1 MKNVE
6 NREYKSDVFSMLME
20 DKRYALE
27 VYNALNG
34 SSYEDPEQ
42 VEYVNLEKGISLSVR
57 NDAAFIV
64 DTDVSIYEHQSSYN
78 PNMPLRALI
87 YFVDIIREHVIK
99 KRDLFSHNPIRIPVP
114 HFAVFYNG
122 TINRPEKEILK
133 LSDSYNK
140 PTEKPELELTC
151 TVYNINSGIG
161 DRLLESCKV
170 LEGYT
175 VFVEKVREYKAE
187 GKDKPIEKAMDHCIE
202 NHILEEFF
210 AKRWTEVLNVMTID
224 MTFERREVL
233 IREEEY
239 ENGRAEGKAEGKAE
253 GISIGDFTRLASLI
267 QKKIIKGKPL
277 ETIANELESTVDE
290 IRPIYDEVSKYPTDT
305 DTAKIYEEIHNKNQ
319 S

>member
-1 MKNVE
+1 MENVE

-34 SSYEDPEQ
+34 SSYEDPDQ

-140 PTEKPELELTC
+140 PTE
-151 TVYNINSGIG
+151 
-161 DRLLESCKV
+161 
-170 LEGYT
+170 
-175 VFVEKVREYKAE
+175 
-187 GKDKPIEKAMDHCIE
+187 
-202 NHILEEFF
+202 
-210 AKRWTEVLNVMTID
+210 VLNVMTID

-233 IREEEY
+233 IREEEH
-239 ENGRAEGKAEGKAE
+239 ENGRAE